1 MTIPPAAVIGAVAVT
16 LSLAAVPGAAAV
28 VTERAGA
35 PVRGMDISSYQ
46 HAGTPIDWAVLA
58 THGIRFVAIKASEGT
73 YYLNPYYASDATHA
87 AAAGLL
93 VMPYVFANPGRDGGA
108 ATANY
113 AARAVGTR
121 GGSARLP
128 LVVDLENDPYKQAT
142 DCYGL
147 GIPAMIAWIAGFTK
161 RASALTGHWPT
172 VYTTADWWRECTGS
186 TRRFPHDPLWLAA
199 FGGTAPTVPSPW
211 QDWTFW
217 QYDNAGSLPGI
228 GNTDL
233 DYYQPTDGLPA
244 LRAPASAKAPGKKQA
259 AAKSKRHMKT
269 KGKHKTKSKHKNEG
283 EHKSEHKSE
292 HNSKH
297 KNEGK
302 HKSESKHK
310 NEGKHKKQAK
320 GKSKPKPKKHKARH
334 RSVSSRYPGKR

>member
-1 MTIPPAAVIGAVAVT
+1 VTIPPAAVIGAVAVT

-28 VTERAGA
+28 VTERVGA

-73 YYLNPYYASDATHA
+73 YYFNPYYASDATHA

-147 GIPAMIAWIAGFTK
+147 GIRAMIAWIAGFTK
-161 RASALTGHWPT
+161 RASALTGQWPT

-233 DYYQPTDGLPA
+233 DYYQPTGGLPA
-244 LRAPASAKAPGKKQA
+244 LRAPAAAASAKTPGKKHA
-259 AAKSKRHMKT
+259 VATKSKRHMKS
-269 KGKHKTKSKHKNEG
+269 KGKSGSKHKSKHKGEG
-283 EHKSEHKSE
+283 RHKSEHK
-292 HNSKH
+292 
-297 KNEGK
+297 G
-302 HKSESKHK
+302 ESKHK
-310 NEGKHKKQAK
+310 SKH
-320 GKSKPKPKKHKARH
+320 KSKPKPKKRKARH
-334 RSVSSRYPGKR
+334 QSVSSRYPGKG

>member
-1 MTIPPAAVIGAVAVT
+1 MSPAAVIGAVAVT

-58 THGIRFVAIKASEGT
+58 TRGIRFVAIKASEGT

-93 VMPYVFANPGRDGGA
+93 VMPYVFANPGRDSGA

-147 GIPAMIAWIAGFTK
+147 GIPAMIAWIAGFTR
-161 RASALTGHWPT
+161 RASALTGQWPT

-244 LRAPASAKAPGKKQA
+244 LRAPAAAAKAPGKKHAA
-259 AAKSKRHMKT
+259 AAKSKRHMKEE
-269 KGKHKTKSKHKNEG
+269 S
-283 EHKSEHKSE
+283 
-292 HNSKH
+292 
-297 KNEGK
+297 K
-302 HKSESKHK
+302 HKSESKGKSGSKHK
-310 NEGKHKKQAK
+310 SKHKKQAK
-320 GKSKPKPKKHKARH
+320 GKSKPKPKKRKARH
-334 RSVSSRYPGKR
+334 RSASSRYPGKG